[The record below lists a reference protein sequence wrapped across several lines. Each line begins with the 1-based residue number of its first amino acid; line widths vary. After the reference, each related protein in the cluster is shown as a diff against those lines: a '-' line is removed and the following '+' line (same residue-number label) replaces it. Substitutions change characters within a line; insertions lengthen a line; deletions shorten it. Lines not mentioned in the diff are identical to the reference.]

1 MTRLRQYGTTLPLI
15 AAAVL
20 LAHGMQ
26 PYFDQTNVAMVYLLA
41 VVVAAFL
48 LGLGPA
54 ILTCLLSVFLFD
66 FVNLP
71 PYFGFSDRAGEYL
84 FTLGVMLVTAVIIS
98 GLAGRLRQ
106 KVAESAD
113 REARTAALY
122 ALSAELAE
130 QQGNDDVV
138 RIALCHIAEA
148 FQAEVDLLY
157 PGQSGPGPIA
167 WPFDRPAVSVLA
179 PDQVLTMSQGGRVRA
194 CCPLHVDSQLHALV
208 LLQSQPRWLGQREQ
222 TAHLQA
228 MVRLAAQA
236 MERNNLRRQIH
247 ASELRIQQE
256 QLRNSILNAISHDM
270 RTPLA
275 TIHGAS
281 SSLMEEG
288 DRFSPAA
295 RYRLRAMIYDESL
308 HMQRMVENLLDLARL
323 QSGQIVLGREWQA
336 IEEIVGSAVAV
347 LKRRSKLRAVQV
359 DVPADLP
366 LIRCDSTLLERVL
379 VNLLENAD
387 RYSPADTVITVQA
400 DVFEGK
406 LRLMIIDQ
414 GVGIPP
420 EEQEKVFDPFYRLG
434 QRGTGFGLGLTICRT
449 IIEASGGEIWLRS
462 TVGAGTTV
470 CLALPIPADAPA
482 MQPESGLGPEA

>member
-1 MTRLRQYGTTLPLI
+1 MTWLRQYGTTLLI
-15 AAAVL
+15 VTAAVL
-20 LAHGMQ
+20 LARGMQ
-26 PYFDQTNVAMVYLLA
+26 PYFDQTNIAMVYLLA
-41 VVVAAFL
+41 VVMVAFL
-48 LGLGPA
+48 FGLGPGV
-54 ILTCLLSVFLFD
+54 LTCLLGVFLFD

-71 PYFGFSDRAGEYL
+71 PYFGFSDRTGEYL
-84 FTLGVMLVTAVIIS
+84 FTLGVMLVTAVVIS
-98 GLAGRLRQ
+98 SLAGRLRQ
-106 KVAESAD
+106 KVAEAAD
-113 REARTAALY
+113 REARTGALY

-130 QQGNDDVV
+130 QQTNDDIT
-138 RIALCHIAEA
+138 RIALRHIAEA
-148 FQAEVDLLY
+148 FRAEVELLY
-157 PGQSGPGPIA
+157 PGQNGAAA
-167 WPFDRPAVSVLA
+167 WPFERPAGLGVLA
-179 PDQVLTMSQGGRVRA
+179 PDQVLTRNQAGQVQAG
-194 CCPLHVDSQLHALV
+194 CPLYVDGQLQVLV
-208 LLQSQPRWLGQREQ
+208 LLRSAPHWLGQDEQ
-222 TAHLQA
+222 TTHLQA

-236 MERNNLRRQIH
+236 MERNNLRRQIQ
-247 ASELRIQQE
+247 ASEWRIQQE
-256 QLRNSILNAISHDM
+256 QLRNSILNTISHDL

-275 TIHGAS
+275 TIQGAS

-323 QSGQIVLGREWQA
+323 QSSQIVLGREWQA
-336 IEEIVGSAVAV
+336 IEEIVGSAVAA
-347 LKRRSKLRAVQV
+347 LKRRSKFRAVQV
-359 DVPADLP
+359 DVPTDLP
-366 LIRCDSTLLERVL
+366 LIRCDSALLERVL

-420 EEQEKVFDPFYRLG
+420 AEQEKVFDPFYRLG

-449 IIEASGGEIWLRS
+449 IIEASGGEIWLFS

-470 CLALPIPADAPA
+470 CLTLPIPADAPA
-482 MQPESGLGPEA
+482 VQPESGLGHET

>member
-1 MTRLRQYGTTLPLI
+1 MTWLRQYGTTLLI
-15 AAAVL
+15 IAVAVL
-20 LAHGMQ
+20 LARGMQ
-26 PYFDQTNVAMVYLLA
+26 PYFDQTNIAMVYLLA
-41 VVVAAFL
+41 VVLVAFL
-48 LGLGPA
+48 FGLGPGV
-54 ILTCLLSVFLFD
+54 LTCLLGVFLFD

-71 PYFGFSDRAGEYL
+71 PYFGFSDRTGEYL
-84 FTLGVMLVTAVIIS
+84 FTLGVMLVTAVVIS
-98 GLAGRLRQ
+98 SLAGRLRQ
-106 KVAESAD
+106 KAAEAAE
-113 REARTAALY
+113 REARTAAQ
-122 ALSAELAE
+122 AIERHEL
-130 QQGNDDVV
+130 QQ
-138 RIALCHIAEA
+138 
-148 FQAEVDLLY
+148 
-157 PGQSGPGPIA
+157 
-167 WPFDRPAVSVLA
+167 
-179 PDQVLTMSQGGRVRA
+179 
-194 CCPLHVDSQLHALV
+194 
-208 LLQSQPRWLGQREQ
+208 
-222 TAHLQA
+222 
-228 MVRLAAQA
+228 
-236 MERNNLRRQIH
+236 QIH

-256 QLRNSILNAISHDM
+256 QLRNSILNAISHDL

-275 TIHGAS
+275 TIQGAS

-295 RYRLRAMIYDESL
+295 RYRLRAMIYEESL
-308 HMQRMVENLLDLARL
+308 HMQRMVENLLDLTRL

-366 LIRCDSTLLERVL
+366 LIRCDNALLERVL

-387 RYSPADTVITVQA
+387 RYSPADAVITVQA

-406 LRLMIIDQ
+406 MRLMIIDQ

-462 TVGAGTTV
+462 ALGAGTTV
-470 CLALPIPADAPA
+470 CLTLPIPPDAPA